1 VTLENKFINPPDVID
16 RIKQYILDSPD
27 IRDDKT
33 KWIAGMGWDQT
44 KWPGA
49 QFPSAVSL
57 WVTSHLF
64 DKFLIMPTQHDL
76 DKDPL
81 LRGRPICLNRVDGHA
96 RWVSRRALELMGEL
110 PAEVEGGHIVRDT
123 QGNPTGTSNISSPFI
138 NVLTDEQRC
147 FCGQRHGSHSYP

>member
-1 VTLENKFINPPDVID
+1 MDCWDGLGSNKMAWCPVPV
-16 RIKQYILDSPD
+16 RGESLGD
-27 IRDDKT
+27 I
-33 KWIAGMGWDQT
+33 
-44 KWPGA
+44 
-49 QFPSAVSL
+49 PSIY
-57 WVTSHLF
+57 
-64 DKFLIMPTQHDL
+64 KFFIMPTQHDL